1 LSASD
6 ATIHPSYAWLEAIQ
20 AGKIGTP
27 IIASM
32 VVKGWRSPEYFL
44 MNTWRGK
51 WKTEGGGVMVN
62 QTVHQLDLLQWM
74 MGPIE
79 ELFGY
84 WDNFNHPTTEIEDT
98 AAATI
103 RFKSGAIGQFLVS
116 NSQNPGLYGKIHIHG
131 SNGASIGAQTEGG
144 SVFVS
149 GVTSV
154 VDPPINDLWTI
165 PGEEQLL
172 EKWQAEDQQFA
183 LDHDPMTY
191 YHKLQIEDFLQA
203 IIDQREPFLNG
214 EEGRK
219 SVELFTAV
227 YRSQR
232 DRKPVQFPLQPE
244 TESSDYDGRLSY
256 KPYSHRNENLE

>member
-1 LSASD
+1 
-6 ATIHPSYAWLEAIQ
+6 
-20 AGKIGTP
+20 
-27 IIASM
+27 
-32 VVKGWRSPEYFL
+32 
-44 MNTWRGK
+44 
-51 WKTEGGGVMVN
+51 
-62 QTVHQLDLLQWM
+62 
-74 MGPIE
+74 
-79 ELFGY
+79 
-84 WDNFNHPTTEIEDT
+84 
-98 AAATI
+98 
-103 RFKSGAIGQFLVS
+103 LVS

-144 SVFVS
+144 STFVS

-154 VDPPINDLWTI
+154 VEPPINDLWTI